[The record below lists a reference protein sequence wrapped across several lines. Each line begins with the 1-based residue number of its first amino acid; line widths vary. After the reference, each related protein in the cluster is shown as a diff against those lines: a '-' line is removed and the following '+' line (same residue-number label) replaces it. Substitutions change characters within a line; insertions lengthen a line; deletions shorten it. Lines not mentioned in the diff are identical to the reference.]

1 VEKKLFAYKRP
12 KGGFGI
18 RNYVLVLSM
27 VHCSNSVAE
36 KIAQNTGTVAITH
49 DHGCVESKK
58 EHERTSLSLIK
69 AAENPNVHSVL
80 LVGLGC
86 EQTNHDKIM
95 KEIQKEGK
103 LVKYVS
109 IQQEGGVPETVS
121 KGAAIVEEMKRQAE
135 EQSREE
141 MPLKG
146 LIVGVQCGGSDWT
159 TALSGNTTIGKMSD
173 LVVKNGG
180 SILMSEVHGFP
191 GSEHIIAENAVN
203 YEVGISILNLV
214 NELRQEYKVKTGQT
228 IEEVNPTPGNKAGG
242 ITTLVE
248 KSMGNIKKMGST
260 PIQGIIKLGEK
271 VPHPGV
277 WILDNRHEGPDSFN
291 ITGFAMSGAHIAVF
305 SSGRGTPV
313 GNAVMP
319 IVKITGNPSSYEAMK
334 SLFDFNAG
342 MVLNGESIDN
352 AGQQLFD
359 IVMNKSNGEL
369 TKSEINGNR
378 EYTIPR
384 Q

>member
-1 VEKKLFAYKRP
+1 MEKKLLAYKRS
-12 KGGFGI
+12 KGCFGI

-49 DHGCVESKK
+49 GHGCVESEK
-58 EHERTSLSLIK
+58 EHERTCLGLIR

-80 LVGLGC
+80 MVGLGC
-86 EQTNHDKIM
+86 EQTQPEAIM
-95 KEIQKEGK
+95 EEIRQWGK
-103 LVKYVS
+103 PVKYIS
-109 IQQEGGVPETVS
+109 IQQEGGVPEAVG
-121 KGAAIVEEMKRQAE
+121 KGIEIVEKMKSRAQG
-135 EQSREE
+135 QSREE
-141 MPLKG
+141 ISLKG
-146 LIVGVQCGGSDWT
+146 LVVGVQCGGSDWT

-173 LVVKNGG
+173 LIVKNGG

-191 GSEHIIAENAVN
+191 GSEHIVADNAVN
-203 YEVGISILNLV
+203 YEVGLSILNLV
-214 NELRQEYKVKTGQT
+214 NELRLEYKIRTGQT

-248 KSMGNIKKMGST
+248 KSMGNVKKMGST

-271 VPHPGV
+271 IPHPGV
-277 WILDNRHEGPDSFN
+277 WILDNRYEGPDAFN
-291 ITGFAMSGAHIAVF
+291 ITGFAMSGAHIVVF
-305 SSGRGTPV
+305 STGRGTPV

-319 IVKITGNPSSYEAMK
+319 IVKITGNPNSYENMK

-342 MVLNGESIDN
+342 VVLNGESIDN

-359 IVMNKSNGEL
+359 MVIDKSNGEL

-384 Q
+384 

>member
-1 VEKKLFAYKRP
+1 MAYKRP
-12 KGGFGI
+12 NGSFGI
-18 RNYVLVLSM
+18 RNYVLILSM
-27 VHCSNSVAE
+27 VQCSNSVASQ
-36 KIAQNTGTVAITH
+36 IAQKTEAVAITH
-49 DHGCVESKK
+49 DHGCVESEA
-58 EHERTSLSLIK
+58 EHSRTCLGLIR

-80 LVGLGC
+80 MVGLGC
-86 EQTNHDKIM
+86 EQTDHKAIM

-103 LVKYVS
+103 SVEYIS
-109 IQQEGGVPETVS
+109 IQQEGGVPEAIS
-121 KGAAIVEEMKRQAE
+121 KGITIVKQMKRKAQA
-135 EQSREE
+135 QNREE

-146 LIVGVQCGGSDWT
+146 LVVGVQCGGSDWT
-159 TALSGNTTIGKMSD
+159 TALSGNTTIGRMSD

-191 GSEHIIAENAVN
+191 GSEHIVAENAVN
-203 YEVGISILNLV
+203 YEVGLSILNLV
-214 NELRQEYKVKTGQT
+214 NELRSEYKQRTGQT
-228 IEEVNPTPGNKAGG
+228 IEEVNPTQGNKAGG

-248 KSMGNIKKMGST
+248 KSMGNVKKMGST
-260 PIQGIIKLGEK
+260 PVQGIIKLGEK

-277 WILDNRHEGPDSFN
+277 WILDNRSEGPDSLN
-291 ITGFAMSGAHIAVF
+291 ITGFAMSGAHVVVF

-319 IVKITGNPSSYEAMK
+319 IVKITGNPKSYEAMK

-342 MVLNGESIDN
+342 VVLNGENLDK

-359 IVMNKSNGEL
+359 IVIKKSCGEL
-369 TKSEINGNR
+369 TKSEFNNNT

-384 Q
+384 G